1 MTRKRSTIPEAE
13 TDKAQPNL
21 TEKPKL
27 PHEIALEM
35 KQAGLSDDLIQAALT
50 AQFGGGD
57 GQGSAIQTPG
67 RPGDFGADPGMIA
80 AYQERMKTYVPPK
93 TDFKFCALRKDDED
107 LRSLIIATLD
117 DCEASGDKL
126 PEAIAERL
134 LESLDDY
141 GGVTLPHWAAQWCVQ
156 WQYWQQTIRRMPAG
170 KEFTE
175 AMTLSDIVRFHWHN
189 HPQERAQLRFAE
201 NPNVKTG
208 PASAFVGDGASAGTW
223 KV

>member
-1 MTRKRSTIPEAE
+1 MTQKRKAAPVAETPPEAI
-13 TDKAQPNL
+13 D
-21 TEKPKL
+21 KPKL
-27 PHEIALEM
+27 PHEIALQM
-35 KQAGLSDDLIQAALT
+35 KEAGLSDDLIQAALT

-57 GQGSAIQTPG
+57 GQGPAVRTPG
-67 RPGDFGADPGMIA
+67 APGELGADPGMIA
-80 AYQERMKTYVPPK
+80 AYHERMKNYVPPK
-93 TDFKFCALRKDDED
+93 TDFKFCALRGDDAE
-107 LRSLIIATLD
+107 LQALIETTLD
-117 DCEASGDKL
+117 DCKASGDDTA
-126 PEAIAERL
+126 EAMARRL
-134 LESLDDY
+134 MESLNDY

-156 WQYWQQTIRRMPAG
+156 WQYWQQTIRRMPPG